1 MSILLQPWRVRAGG
15 LDDVALVEAVVT
27 SEVAWLDVLEHF
39 GTAPV
44 GVTADARQAWESF
57 SDKQIDWSSAGEQAH
72 QGANPVIGLVSQL
85 RSSLT
90 DAAGEEQAWWVHR
103 GLTSQDVLD
112 TALLV
117 LAREAL
123 VAIRRDLRTAG
134 DSLARHATRYRTT
147 PALART
153 LGQPALPTT
162 WGMRIA
168 TWLNGIR
175 EADHDLSRLELPV
188 QCGGAVGTSAALVE
202 LGIDPVAA
210 ATRWAELLELAPRPP
225 WHTMR
230 LPVTRLAAVLAQ
242 TTAACGHIAV
252 DVLTLSRAEVA
263 EADEPV
269 MPGRGGSSTMPQKVN
284 PVLSVQLRA
293 IALQSPA
300 DLSTV
305 VTTAGLAAD
314 ERSDGAW
321 QAEWAPLQQL
331 LIGAVAAAS
340 ITAELA
346 SGLVIDERAAKRN
359 LTAAM
364 PGALAEQAA
373 IRRDG
378 QTPHDPTTYLGNATA
393 LVDQAVHDWENS

>member
-1 MSILLQPWRVRAGG
+1 MSILLQPWRVRAEG
-15 LDDVALVEAVVT
+15 LDDAAFVEAVVT
-27 SEVAWLDVLEHF
+27 AEVAWLDVLEHS
-39 GTAPV
+39 GKAPA
-44 GVTADARQAWESF
+44 GVTAEARQAWGSF
-57 SDKQIDWSSAGEQAH
+57 CDKQIDWPVAGEQAH
-72 QGANPVIGLVSQL
+72 QGANPMIGLVSQL

-112 TALLV
+112 TALQL
-117 LAREAL
+117 LARDAL
-123 VAIRRDLRTAG
+123 AAIRRDLRTAG
-134 DSLARHATRYRTT
+134 DSLARHATRYRDT

-162 WGMRIA
+162 WGTRIA
-168 TWLNGIR
+168 SWLNGIR
-175 EADHDLSRLELPV
+175 EADHDLARLELPV
-188 QCGGAVGTSAALVE
+188 QCGGAVGTSAAMVE

-210 ATRWAELLELAPRPP
+210 AGRWADLLGLSTRSP

-230 LPVTRLAAVLAQ
+230 LPVTRLAAGLAQ
-242 TTAACGHIAV
+242 TTAACGHIAA
-252 DVLTLSRAEVA
+252 DVLTLSRAEVG

-293 IALQSPA
+293 IALQAPA

-305 VTTAGLAAD
+305 VTAAGLAAD

-393 LVDQAVHDWENS
+393 LVDQAVHDWETS